1 MRPDRYSRG
10 IGGVA
15 PDVAKR
21 NGIKDAGVMKQ
32 IFRRKFAPERG
43 AIGGEPVPPIR
54 RPEKQSGV
62 CVHVAREASVRR
74 ARWWHPVSGPASRVK
89 SEAFPVWLGERQ
101 RLLPSQ
107 TAKITAVPP
116 AVFKGGFCERVSYET
131 AYLWPDGR
139 CSPVGRWCGSRRG
152 PDYGSCRRPVFDHL

>member
-21 NGIKDAGVMKQ
+21 SGIKDAGVMKQ

-43 AIGGEPVPPIR
+43 ANGGEPVPPFR

-62 CVHVAREASVRR
+62 CVHVAREASERR
-74 ARWWHPVSGPASRVK
+74 ACWRHPVSGPASPVK

-116 AVFKGGFCERVSYET
+116 AGFK
-131 AYLWPDGR
+131 
-139 CSPVGRWCGSRRG
+139 RWCFVKG
-152 PDYGSCRRPVFDHL
+152 FQK